1 MSKKII
7 KTDTPVFRTSLS
19 LEDRELFK
27 AAWKKTRANHGNTF
41 TFYLPGMIRYGKI
54 RGRYP
59 AISLTGNRCDLK
71 CEHCKGKL
79 LEPMLKA
86 EGPDHLI
93 EMSRR
98 LAANGA
104 HGILLTGGSDL
115 QGRLPWERYAKAIE
129 EIGRETDLFMSAHTG
144 FPNRESCAVLEQAG
158 VKQALT
164 DVMGDEQ
171 TAKSVYHL
179 AGLKQVFDSLDEIKK
194 SAIEFVPHIVAGL
207 WYGKISAED
216 EALKIIAGYRP
227 TALVIVVLTPLKGT
241 PMEGVTPPSPLEIGR
256 LIANARLMMPEVPI
270 SLGCERPRD
279 RQGWI
284 MEKLAIR
291 AGATRMAVWSEE
303 AIREAEDL
311 GLTPRFQ
318 STCCSLT
325 FSKNFSTSGP

>member
-1 MSKKII
+1 MH
-7 KTDTPVFRTSLS
+7 LS
-19 LEDRELFK
+19 REDRELFK
-27 AAWKKTRANHGNTF
+27 AAWKAARANHGHNF
-41 TFYLPGMIRYGKI
+41 TFYLPGMIRYGQV

-98 LAANGA
+98 LAGNGA

-144 FPNRESCAVLEQAG
+144 FPDLDSCRLLKKAG
-158 VKQALT
+158 VKQGLI
-164 DVMGDEQ
+164 DVMGDDQ
-171 TAKSVYHL
+171 TATRVYHL
-179 AGLKQVFDSLDEIKK
+179 AGLKQVFDAIAGIKK
-194 SAIEFVPHIVAGL
+194 SGLQLIPHIVAGL
-207 WYGKISAED
+207 WYGKLSAEYK
-216 EALKIIAGYRP
+216 ALEIIRDYRP
-227 TALVIVVLTPLKGT
+227 DSLVIVVLTPLKGT

-256 LIANARLMMPEVPI
+256 LIARARLLMPEVPI

-279 RQGWI
+279 RQGWQ

-303 AIREAEDL
+303 AINEAKNL

-325 FSKNFSTSGP
+325 FREDFSSGGP